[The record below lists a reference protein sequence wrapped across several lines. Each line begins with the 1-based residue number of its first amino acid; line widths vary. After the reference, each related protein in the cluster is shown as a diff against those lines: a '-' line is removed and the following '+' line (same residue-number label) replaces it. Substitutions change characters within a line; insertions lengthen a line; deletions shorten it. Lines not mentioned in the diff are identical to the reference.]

1 MGTRS
6 FTILQFGSFLEV
18 SISKKCGMINKP
30 ISNDIKN
37 NNSQL

>member
-1 MGTRS
+1 METRS
-6 FTILQFGSFLEV
+6 SRILESGSFLEV
-18 SISKKCGMINKP
+18 SISKKCAMINKP